1 MNGANGYLDLDF
13 PTKVVSPAKDTPIT
27 YALWFKMDNG
37 NFANKQY
44 IIGSQDSGDKFNLY
58 FENSALTW
66 HIKNI
71 DDNVDYVMNG
81 VATGRINADE
91 WTFVAMVYDPNTDG
105 QSNPD
110 VALLSIYVGD
120 PSSFGPQTT
129 SLTDL
134 TGLDPTIRLG
144 TDENGENPLT
154 GSIDNFMIWNS
165 PLNTQNDNNTHLQ
178 ITQIYNLHNPLT
190 DYGNCSNCYRD
201 SDAKDLEGYWN
212 FNTGYGNTIDDQCC
226 TEYNSTNDGTKSS
239 EDVRWNIDSK

>member
-1 MNGANGYLDLDF
+1 MSDGYLDLDF
-13 PTKVVSPAKDTPIT
+13 PTKIVSPAKDTPIT
-27 YALWFKMDNG
+27 YALWFKLDNTNG
-37 NFANKQY
+37 KQY

-58 FENSALTW
+58 YENNALTW
-66 HIKNI
+66 HIKNN

-105 QSNPD
+105 QSNSNY
-110 VALLSIYVGD
+110 VQLSIYVGD
-120 PSSFGPQTT
+120 PSSFSPSTT
-129 SLTDL
+129 NITDI

-144 TDENGENPLT
+144 ADENGENPLT
-154 GSIDNFMIWNS
+154 GSIDNLMIWMNELGTTS
-165 PLNTQNDNNTHLQ
+165 NNPHLK
-178 ITQIYNLHNPLT
+178 ITQIYNLINPLI
-190 DYGNCSNCYRD
+190 SNSIYRA

-239 EDVRWNIDSK
+239 EDVRWNIDSVIIP